1 MKSLVGSAAVL
12 QPFRASTP
20 MLWGLLAFNG
30 AAWVAALL
38 LFQGHPLLL
47 GSCGLA
53 YGFGLRHAVDADH
66 IAAIDNATRKLMQ
79 EGKSTAG
86 VGLFFSLGHSSL
98 VLLLTLAIALTASSF
113 GEALQRFCERYAL
126 VGTVASVVIL
136 LSLAGINL
144 MIARDT
150 WSQQNPQRDSLLTK
164 LCAPVFRLV
173 DHSWKMA
180 IVGVLFGLG
189 FETASEIGVLAL
201 SAIQA
206 SQGLPIW
213 SIMVFPL
220 LFTAAMTLVDTG
232 DGLLMAGV
240 YGWARRGPF
249 SKRSY
254 NLTLTLLSVLVAVAV
269 AVIEVAGVIDERL
282 HPPGQVWRWS
292 GWLWSHAS
300 GLGIGLILV
309 FGLVWASALGLGWL
323 RSRATRL
330 QRNAL
335 ERRQLQ
341 GAQPRQSHQNR

>member
-1 MKSLVGSAAVL
+1 MKSSVGSAAVL

-30 AAWVAALL
+30 AAWVAAWV

-66 IAAIDNATRKLMQ
+66 IAAIDNATRKLLQ
-79 EGKSTAG
+79 EGQSTAG

-98 VLLLTLAIALTASSF
+98 VLLLTLALALTASSF
-113 GEALQRFCERYAL
+113 GEALQGFCERYAL
-126 VGTVASVVIL
+126 VGTAASVVIL

-144 MIARDT
+144 MIARDA
-150 WSQQNPQRDSLLTK
+150 WRHESHHRGGLLSR

-173 DHSWKMA
+173 DRSWKMA

-189 FETASEIGVLAL
+189 FETASEVGVLGL

-220 LFTAAMTLVDTG
+220 LFTAAMSLVDTG

-240 YGWARRGPF
+240 YSWANRGPF
-249 SKRSY
+249 SKRVY
-254 NLTLTLLSVLVAVAV
+254 NLSLTLISVLVAVVV
-269 AVIEVAGVIDERL
+269 AVIEVAGVIDEHL
-282 HPPGQVWRWS
+282 HPPGQVWRLA
-292 GWLWSHAS
+292 GWLWSEAS

-309 FGLVWASALGLGWL
+309 FVLAWASALGLGWL
-323 RSRATRL
+323 RSRAAR
-330 QRNAL
+330 RHRKAL
-335 ERRQLQ
+335 ERK
-341 GAQPRQSHQNR
+341 GF